1 MIYILGISAFY
12 HDSAACL
19 LKDGEIIAASQEERF
34 TREKNDASFPK
45 KAIDFCLKE
54 AGISIDDVS
63 LITFYEKPFVKFERI
78 IDSIKNTAPFGFLF
92 FKKAIQSWVK
102 VKLWI
107 PSIIRKELNYKGKM
121 IFSEHHESHAAGA
134 FFTSPYKESAIVT
147 VDGVGEKACITIGY
161 GKDNHVKILKEQ
173 YYPHSFGLLYSAFT
187 QYCGFKINSGEYKL
201 MGLAPYGKPIY
212 KKQILENL
220 VTISKKGEV
229 SLDMKYFSFD
239 TGKTT
244 INNHF
249 CTVFGK
255 PARKAEE
262 KMSDFYC
269 DIASSIQSVTEDF
282 MATLLE
288 YAKEITNTE
297 NVCLSGGVAL
307 NCKANGELL
316 KRNIF
321 KNIWVQ
327 PAAGDSGGSMGSAFV
342 GYYNYLKKER
352 KQIEDSLKKQ
362 IYLGSSFSDLEIE
375 QVLKK
380 YNIVYGK
387 KDDLDLLEIVS
398 EELKNKKIVGCF
410 QGRAEFGPRALGN
423 RSILGSPLYAD
434 MKEHINMKIKM
445 REGFRPFAPVVLEE
459 KKENWFEMEGSSKYM
474 LFTFNGKN
482 KGEIP
487 SCIHEDNTAR
497 VQSLQQEDNEFLHN
511 LISVFEKKTGCP
523 ILINTSFNIRGEPI
537 VNSPFDALN
546 CFFRT
551 HMDVLVL
558 QNYVVF
564 KEDNKKP
571 HKQFLKKIDF
581 ELD

>member
-1 MIYILGISAFY
+1 LIYILGISAFY

-78 IDSIKNTAPFGFLF
+78 IESIKNTAPFGFLF

-107 PSIIRKELNYKGKM
+107 PAIIRKELNYKGKM

-161 GKDNHVKILKEQ
+161 GKDNHVEILKEQ
-173 YYPHSFGLLYSAFT
+173 HYPHSFGLLYSAFT

-212 KKQILENL
+212 KKQIIENL

-229 SLDMKYFSFD
+229 LLDMKYFSFD

-244 INNHF
+244 INNRF
-249 CTVFGK
+249 CAVFGK

-474 LFTFNGKN
+474 LFTFKGKN

-497 VQSLQQEDNEFLHN
+497 VQSLQQEDNEFLYS
-511 LISVFEKKTGCP
+511 LISMFEKKTGCP

-546 CFFRT
+546 CFFHT
-551 HMDVLVL
+551 HMDILVL

-564 KEDNKKP
+564 KEHNKKL

>member
-45 KAIDFCLKE
+45 RAIDFCLKE

-220 VTISKKGEV
+220 VSISKKGEV

-269 DIASSIQSVTEDF
+269 DIACSIQSVTEDF

-564 KEDNKKP
+564 KEDNKQP

>member
-1 MIYILGISAFY
+1 M
-12 HDSAACL
+12 
-19 LKDGEIIAASQEERF
+19 
-34 TREKNDASFPK
+34 
-45 KAIDFCLKE
+45 
-54 AGISIDDVS
+54 
-63 LITFYEKPFVKFERI
+63 
-78 IDSIKNTAPFGFLF
+78 
-92 FKKAIQSWVK
+92 
-102 VKLWI
+102 
-107 PSIIRKELNYKGKM
+107 
-121 IFSEHHESHAAGA
+121 
-134 FFTSPYKESAIVT
+134 
-147 VDGVGEKACITIGY
+147 
-161 GKDNHVKILKEQ
+161 KILKEQ
-173 YYPHSFGLLYSAFT
+173 HYPHSFGLLYSAFT

-220 VTISKKGEV
+220 VSISKKGEV

-239 TGKTT
+239 VGKTT

-249 CTVFGK
+249 CSVFGR

-282 MATLLE
+282 MTILLE
-288 YAKEITNTE
+288 YAKEITKSE

-327 PAAGDSGGSMGSAFV
+327 PASGDSGGSMGSAFV

-352 KQIEDSLKKQ
+352 KQIEDSLKEQ
-362 IYLGSSFSDLEIE
+362 IYLGSSFSDFEIE
-375 QVLKK
+375 KVLKK
-380 YNIVYGK
+380 YNIVYDK
-387 KDDLDLLEIVS
+387 KCDLDLLEVIS

-423 RSILGSPLYAD
+423 RSILGSPLYVD

-459 KKENWFEMEGSSKYM
+459 KKENWFEMENSSKYM
-474 LFTFNGKN
+474 LFTFKGKN
-482 KGEIP
+482 KNKIP

-497 VQSLQQEDNEFLHN
+497 VQSLQKKDNEFLHN
-511 LISVFEKKTGCP
+511 LISIFEKKTNCP
-523 ILINTSFNIRGEPI
+523 ILINTSFNVRGEPI

-558 QNYVVF
+558 QNYVLF
-564 KEDNKKP
+564 KENNKKP

>member
-564 KEDNKKP
+564 KEDNKQP

>member
-1 MIYILGISAFY
+1 MTYILGISAFY

-19 LKDGEIIAASQEERF
+19 LKDGAIIAASQEERF
-34 TREKNDASFPK
+34 TRKKHDASFPK

-78 IDSIKNTAPFGFLF
+78 IDSIKNTVPFGFLF

-121 IFSEHHESHAAGA
+121 IFSEHHEAHAAGA

-173 YYPHSFGLLYSAFT
+173 HYPHSFGLLYSAFT

-220 VTISKKGEV
+220 VSISKKGEV

-239 TGKTT
+239 VGKTT

-249 CTVFGK
+249 CSVFGR
-255 PARKAEE
+255 PARKVEE

-269 DIASSIQSVTEDF
+269 DIASSIQSVTEGF
-282 MATLLE
+282 MTILLE
-288 YAKEITNTE
+288 YAKEITKSE

-327 PAAGDSGGSMGSAFV
+327 PASGDSGGSMGSAFV

-352 KQIEDSLKKQ
+352 KQIEDSLKEQ
-362 IYLGSSFSDLEIE
+362 IYLGSSFSDFEIE
-375 QVLKK
+375 KVLKN
-380 YNIVYGK
+380 YNIVYNK
-387 KDDLDLLEIVS
+387 KCDLDLLEVIS

-423 RSILGSPLYAD
+423 RSILGSPLYVD

-459 KKENWFEMEGSSKYM
+459 KKENWFEMEDSSKYM
-474 LFTFNGKN
+474 LFTFKGKN
-482 KGEIP
+482 KNKIP

-497 VQSLQQEDNEFLHN
+497 VQSLQKKDNEFLHN
-511 LISVFEKKTGCP
+511 LISIFEKKTSCP
-523 ILINTSFNIRGEPI
+523 ILINTSFNVRGEPI

-558 QNYVVF
+558 QNYVLF
-564 KEDNKKP
+564 KENNKKP

>member
-107 PSIIRKELNYKGKM
+107 PYIIRKELNYKGKM

-434 MKEHINMKIKM
+434 MKEHINIKIKM

-564 KEDNKKP
+564 KEDNKQP

>member
-107 PSIIRKELNYKGKM
+107 PYIIRKELNYKGKM

-564 KEDNKKP
+564 KEDNKQP

>member
-1 MIYILGISAFY
+1 
-12 HDSAACL
+12 
-19 LKDGEIIAASQEERF
+19 
-34 TREKNDASFPK
+34 
-45 KAIDFCLKE
+45 
-54 AGISIDDVS
+54 
-63 LITFYEKPFVKFERI
+63 
-78 IDSIKNTAPFGFLF
+78 
-92 FKKAIQSWVK
+92 
-102 VKLWI
+102 
-107 PSIIRKELNYKGKM
+107 M

-434 MKEHINMKIKM
+434 MKEHINIKIKM

-564 KEDNKKP
+564 KEDNKQP

>member
-220 VTISKKGEV
+220 VSISKKGEV

-269 DIASSIQSVTEDF
+269 DIACSIQSVTEDF

-564 KEDNKKP
+564 KEDNKQP

>member
-269 DIASSIQSVTEDF
+269 DIACSIQSVTEDF

-564 KEDNKKP
+564 KEDNKQP

>member
-375 QVLKK
+375 LVLKK

>member
-1 MIYILGISAFY
+1 MTYILGVSAFY

-19 LKDGEIIAASQEERF
+19 LKDGAIIAASQEERF
-34 TREKNDASFPK
+34 TRKKHDASFPK

-78 IDSIKNTAPFGFLF
+78 IDSIKNTVPFGFLF

-121 IFSEHHESHAAGA
+121 IFSEHHEAHAAGA

-173 YYPHSFGLLYSAFT
+173 HYPHSFGLLYSAFT

-220 VTISKKGEV
+220 VSISKKGEV

-239 TGKTT
+239 VGKTT

-249 CTVFGK
+249 CSVFGR

-282 MATLLE
+282 MTILLE
-288 YAKEITNTE
+288 YAKEITKSE

-327 PAAGDSGGSMGSAFV
+327 PASGDSGGSMGSAFV

-352 KQIEDSLKKQ
+352 KQIEDSLKEQ
-362 IYLGSSFSDLEIE
+362 IYLGSSFSDFEIE
-375 QVLKK
+375 KVLKK
-380 YNIVYGK
+380 YNIVYDK
-387 KDDLDLLEIVS
+387 KCDLDLLEVIS

-423 RSILGSPLYAD
+423 RSILGSPLYVD

-459 KKENWFEMEGSSKYM
+459 KKENWFEMEDSSKYM
-474 LFTFNGKN
+474 LFTFKGKN
-482 KGEIP
+482 KNKIP

-497 VQSLQQEDNEFLHN
+497 VQSLQKKDNEFLHN
-511 LISVFEKKTGCP
+511 LISIFEKKTNCP
-523 ILINTSFNIRGEPI
+523 ILINTSFNVRGEPI

-558 QNYVVF
+558 QNYVLF
-564 KEDNKKP
+564 KENNKKP

>member
-45 KAIDFCLKE
+45 RAIDFCLKE

-564 KEDNKKP
+564 KEDNKQP